1 MTHFSL
7 AKGGGGGAGGWVVKS
22 FASAYLISP
31 NTAGHS
37 LCHRGTQLWGHQV
50 YTHNCLPPSLS
61 FLLSL
66 LCGFVLVFQ
75 SPLNAREPHC
85 SVLDPCPP
93 LSPLDDLIT
102 NMADSQ
108 ILTSSH
114 SCSRVKHPNVYLTCP
129 LNMTSNIS
137 IFTCPQ
143 MELWPPNPG
152 AAPPHLSP
160 SH

>member
-1 MTHFSL
+1 M
-7 AKGGGGGAGGWVVKS
+7 VKS